1 MYVQR
6 GSKCGSVL
14 FSPCVNL
21 YARRMC
27 DSHIVLN
34 SSNFCY
40 ECKKK
45 NKREKHI
52 VKKRHNQEIPLS
64 NLEFDHV
71 SIRDERKKK
80 KECPTRRVLSGLMT
94 ELHLSVCS
102 LLLVLVRHREGT
114 RPRPAATTLKSYWRY
129 NGSCLPSGKPI
140 AHVCPRFRDTYGI
153 NSIDPSSHVGFYWGG
168 GESS

>member
-1 MYVQR
+1 
-6 GSKCGSVL
+6 
-14 FSPCVNL
+14 
-21 YARRMC
+21 
-27 DSHIVLN
+27 
-34 SSNFCY
+34 
-40 ECKKK
+40 
-45 NKREKHI
+45 
-52 VKKRHNQEIPLS
+52 
-64 NLEFDHV
+64 
-71 SIRDERKKK
+71 
-80 KECPTRRVLSGLMT
+80 MT

-168 GESS
+168 GGEVVDESEFELFDVNHQKSGAFLCGSPGFHFCAGSPAVCALVGGAEVDSDNWVELNEIALRNGSHNLF